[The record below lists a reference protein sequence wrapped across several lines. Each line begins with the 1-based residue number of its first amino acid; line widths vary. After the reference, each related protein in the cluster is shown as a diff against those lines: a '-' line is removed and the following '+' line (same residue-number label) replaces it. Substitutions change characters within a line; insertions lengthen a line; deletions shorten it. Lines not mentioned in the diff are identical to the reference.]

1 MHPLLAYSRLHRPPI
16 CFDATFAPSS
26 RTVLDRSTLNPVPPH
41 TLTQPA
47 TEPPTFTRLVLRCEK
62 LPWPVLVT
70 SPTENAS
77 NGGNSSGS
85 KFYIASSSSSV
96 NSHSRK
102 NSAVAITNLDILFAL
117 HNSLS
122 HRVTPTEWDA
132 LGPGSRAQ
140 RKATRAYEKRCHKM
154 GGGWEGGVRRLDFLG
169 AKMILVGIELDKT
182 SNGNGGTGKLIFGK
196 P

>member
-1 MHPLLAYSRLHRPPI
+1 MG
-16 CFDATFAPSS
+16 SS
-26 RTVLDRSTLNPVPPH
+26 T
-41 TLTQPA
+41 
-47 TEPPTFTRLVLRCEK
+47 
-62 LPWPVLVT
+62 
-70 SPTENAS
+70 
-77 NGGNSSGS
+77 
-85 KFYIASSSSSV
+85 SSV

-102 NSAVAITNLDILFAL
+102 NSAVAISNLDILFAL

-169 AKMILVGIELDKT
+169 PKMILVGIELDKA
-182 SNGNGGTGKLIFGK
+182 SNDNGGTGKLIFGK